1 MKSLMS
7 ERITMACE
15 AEDMPVKKNCYL
27 AFMKLFLSKLHWYCK
42 SNTNVTGFI
51 LSGEKFLREEALS
64 QYFSEL
70 TGLADF
76 EERLKTANGQFS
88 VVIDRGDEIWAATDR
103 TRNWPLFY
111 TRIDGRYYLSD
122 DCYKLAELRKENEF
136 DAVSYNCFLT
146 AGYTIN
152 DRTLLKD
159 IFQVEAGTITILG
172 KEATTR
178 SYHDPIK
185 GTAIITD
192 MENASGDLTGIMDTV
207 FREYFTALKDK
218 FIAIP
223 LSGGYDSRLVALM
236 ASKYHPENILCY
248 TYGRA
253 DNREVPLAMEV
264 AKRLK
269 IRWINIEYN
278 KGLVRDYIRDEYFS
292 NYYTWVSNLTGM
304 FFLQEYF
311 AVRYLKQK
319 KLIPG
324 NTVFIS
330 GYSGD
335 FIAGSYLTPV
345 MKRTMK
351 QKEIARLIC
360 REYFRLV
367 DQDRLTR
374 KGISDL
380 IGERIPSGKSEAWKV
395 IESWDL
401 KERHAKFIVN
411 SAKVFTFFGYDYAF
425 PLWDNRLVDFML
437 PLPFDLRMDRRLYEH
452 VLRDR
457 IFREN
462 DLNLPGET
470 NPTPA
475 QKSFQRFKESI
486 KHLLPSALR
495 NLFIDPY
502 NAIFYDEITK
512 ILREDMDKDPVIPP
526 RQSNYYNSYIIQ
538 WYLSKKAEQ
547 FSLDAIK

>member
-1 MKSLMS
+1 
-7 ERITMACE
+7 
-15 AEDMPVKKNCYL
+15 
-27 AFMKLFLSKLHWYCK
+27 MKLILSKLPWFNRK
-42 SNTNVTGFI
+42 DIWVTGFI
-51 LSGEKFLREEALS
+51 LSREKFLREEELAN
-64 QYFSEL
+64 YFS
-70 TGLADF
+70 GIASLAHF

-88 VVIDRGDEIWAATDR
+88 VVIDRGVEIWAATDR

-111 TRIDGRYYLSD
+111 TTIDGWYFLSD

-136 DAVSYNCFLT
+136 DAVSYNCFLA

-152 DRTLLKD
+152 DRTLFED
-159 IFQVEAGTITILG
+159 IFQVEAGTVTVLG
-172 KEATTR
+172 KESR
-178 SYHDPIK
+178 SRYYHNPAQEETK
-185 GTAIITD
+185 TADLRT
-192 MENASGDLTGIMDTV
+192 ASEELARLTETV
-207 FREYFTALKDK
+207 FREYFAALKDK

-264 AKRLK
+264 AKRLRIK
-269 IRWINIEYN
+269 WINIIYEKN
-278 KGLVRDYIRDEYFS
+278 LVSDFIHDEFFSDYFP
-292 NYYTWVSNLTGM
+292 WVSGLTGM

-311 AVRYLKQK
+311 AVKYLKQN
-319 KLIPG
+319 KLIPD

-374 KGISDL
+374 KEISEL

-486 KHLLPSALR
+486 KHLLPTALR